1 MKRFNYY
8 LSLML
13 LLVFTAACSDEFD
26 QPPMVIPTAEHTP
39 NMTIAAFKAK
49 YWQDAVNYIDTV
61 KEDIVIH
68 GWVTSSDESGN
79 IYKSLYISDGTAGI
93 NISINQNSLY
103 NNYRLG
109 QEIVIPMKDYFVGKY
124 NGQQQLG
131 YPAWYA
137 SGSVWEATFLPQA
150 MWESMVELN
159 GLPDLSK
166 VDTLDVS
173 ISDFQGKTDSETLLK
188 YQGKLVRI
196 SGVQF
201 TEADGVTTFAESTAT
216 TNRTIADEDGNQL
229 IVRNSNYADFRADA
243 LPEGTVDVVGLLSFY
258 ATRQNSSGTWQFYL
272 RDAHDVIGGGG
283 KGTKSNPFT
292 VDEAIQEVP
301 KVTPDFNPTP
311 SKPYWVSGYI
321 VGAVAGEVTTITSNA
336 DIEWAAPTSID
347 NTIVIADDPNCKDV
361 NKCFIINLAQGSKA
375 REELSLKKYPAL
387 YKKQIK
393 VKGPFENF
401 MGKYGIID
409 LIDYERPEIPV
420 LTLEEG
426 FDTALPGTWS
436 NITVSGDKSWYQ
448 TVFTQTNN
456 GYAAMT
462 GYKGNNPPFDAWL
475 ITPLLD
481 IEHAASKILTFRTQ
495 VAGYGSTTSRFEVY
509 ILDSKNP
516 DAAGVKVKLDPT
528 IATATGGSPV
538 YSDWVESGDVDLSQW
553 ANGCYYIG
561 FRFYA
566 TQDANYATWCVDDV
580 TFGHAP
586 KLATASDFE
595 TILQGEEKDYTT
607 TLGTYTSKAGW
618 VASNCTI
625 LKGGASDGN
634 PVFTFIGY
642 ALGSSTTYAKAPTLN
657 GGTSSVGTIVSPV
670 LKGGMKKLRFNYGSA
685 YSGKLLSFRVDV
697 KQNGNVVKS
706 WTINDTNVTQKKA
719 YSFEESCSVN
729 GDFTIEF
736 TNLCPSNAT
745 GNKDRAS
752 IWNVNWDSAE

>member
-39 NMTIAAFKAK
+39 NMTIAEFKAK

-103 NNYRLG
+103 NNYRIG

-150 MWESMVELN
+150 MWESMVEIN
-159 GLPDLSK
+159 GLPDPSK
-166 VDTLDVS
+166 VDTVDVS

-196 SGVQF
+196 SGVHF
-201 TEADGVTTFAESTAT
+201 TEANGTTTYAESSAT
-216 TNRTIADEDGNQL
+216 TNRTVADEDGNQL
-229 IVRNSNYADFRADA
+229 VVRNSNYADFRADV
-243 LPEGTVDVVGLLSFY
+243 LPEGPVDIVGLLSFY

-272 RDAHDVIGGGG
+272 RSADDVIGGD
-283 KGTKSNPFT
+283 GTGTFSNPYPISGVIANQNAGIKGWAT
-292 VDEAIQEVP
+292 
-301 KVTPDFNPTP
+301 
-311 SKPYWVSGYI
+311 GYI
-321 VGAVAGEVTTITSNA
+321 VGAVAPEVTTVSGNG
-336 DIEWAAPTSID
+336 DIEWKAPSTLT
-347 NTIVIADDPNCKDV
+347 NTIVLADDPNCTD
-361 NKCFIINLAQGSKA
+361 INQCVIVPLPQGSKA
-375 REELSLKKYPAL
+375 REELNIKDYPTL

-393 VKGPFENF
+393 VKGSFETY
-401 MGKYGIID
+401 MGKAGIVDID
-409 LIDYERPEIPV
+409 AYDRGDVPV
-420 LTLEEG
+420 SSIEEG
-426 FDTALPGTWS
+426 FDSGLPDGWT
-436 NITVSGDKSWYQ
+436 NVTVSGDKAWYQ
-448 TVFTQTNN
+448 TVFAQTGN

-475 ITPLLD
+475 ITPALD
-481 IEHAASKILTFRTQ
+481 IQNAASKIMTFRTQ
-495 VAGYGSTTSRFEVY
+495 VAGYGSTTSKFEVY
-509 ILDSKNP
+509 ILNTKNP
-516 DAAGVKVKLDPT
+516 EAASVKVKLNPA
-528 IATATGGSPV
+528 IATPTSGSPV
-538 YSDWVESGDVDLSQW
+538 YSDWKESGDVDLSQW
-553 ANGCYYIG
+553 ADGVYYIG

-580 TFGHAP
+580 TFGLAP
-586 KLATASDFE
+586 KVATASDFE
-595 TILQGEEKDYTT
+595 TMPAHTT
-607 TLGTYTSKAGW
+607 TLGTYTSAAGW
-618 VASNCTI
+618 KATNCT
-625 LKGGASDGN
+625 LLEGGAADGN

-642 ALGSSTTYAKAPTLN
+642 ALGSTSEYAKAPTIN
-657 GGTSSVGTIVSPV
+657 GGTATTGTIVSPV
-670 LKGGMKKLRFNYGSA
+670 LKGGMNRLRFSYGCA
-685 YSGKLLSFRVDV
+685 YSGKVLSFRVDV
-697 KQNGNVVKS
+697 KQNGNVVKT
-706 WTINDTNVTQKKA
+706 WTVSNNDVAQKTA
-719 YSFEESCSVN
+719 YAFDEACSVK
-729 GDFTIEF
+729 GDFTVEF

-745 GNKDRAS
+745 GNKDRVS

>member
-1 MKRFNYY
+1 MKRFNFY

-39 NMTIAAFKAK
+39 NMTIAEFKAK

-79 IYKSLYISDGTAGI
+79 IYKSLYIMDESGAGI

-166 VDTLDVS
+166 VDTTDVS
-173 ISDFQGKTDSETLLK
+173 ISDFQGKTDAETLLK

-196 SGVQF
+196 SGVHF
-201 TEADGVTTFAESTAT
+201 TEANGVITFAEASAT
-216 TNRTIADEDGNQL
+216 TNRTLADEDGNQL
-229 IVRNSNYADFRADA
+229 IVRNSNYADFRADV
-243 LPEGTVDVVGLLSFY
+243 LPEGEVDVVGLLSFY

-272 RDAHDVIGGGG
+272 RDINDVIGGGG
-283 KGTKSNPFT
+283 PGTSSNPYT
-292 VDEAIQEVP
+292 TLEAIGLQNTGA
-301 KVTPDFNPTP
+301 KG
-311 SKPYWVSGYI
+311 WVSGYI
-321 VGAVAGEVTTITSNA
+321 VGAVAPEVTTVSGNA
-336 DIEWAAPTSID
+336 DIEWKAPTTLD
-347 NTIVIADDPNCKDV
+347 NTLVIADDPNCTDV
-361 NKCFIINLAQGSKA
+361 SKCLIIPLAQGSKA
-375 REELSLKKYPAL
+375 REELSLRAYPTL

-393 VKGPFENF
+393 VKGPFGTY
-401 MGKYGIID
+401 MGKAGITE
-409 LIDYERPEIPV
+409 LQDYQRPEVPI
-420 LTLEEG
+420 LTLEET
-426 FDTALPGTWS
+426 FDTALPDNWF
-436 NITVSGDKSWYQ
+436 NVTVSGDKAWYQ
-448 TVFTQTNN
+448 TVFTQTGN

-475 ITPLLD
+475 ITPYLD
-481 IEHAASKILTFRTQ
+481 IQNAASKVLTFRTQ
-495 VAGYGSTTSRFEVY
+495 VAGYGSTTSHFEVY
-509 ILDSKNP
+509 ILNSRNP
-516 DAAGVKVKLDPT
+516 EDATVKVKLNPALATPT
-528 IATATGGSPV
+528 SGTPV
-538 YSDWVESGDVDLSQW
+538 YSDWKESGEVDLSQW
-553 ANGCYYIG
+553 ADGCYYIG

-580 TFGHAP
+580 IFGIAP
-586 KLATASDFE
+586 KPDTSSDFE
-595 TILQGEEKDYTT
+595 SMPARTT
-607 TLGTYTSKAGW
+607 TLGTYTSAKGW
-618 VASNCTI
+618 EAANCT
-625 LKGGASDGN
+625 LLEGGATDGN
-634 PVFTFIGY
+634 PVFAFIGY
-642 ALGSSTTYAKAPTLN
+642 ALGSNSEYAKAPTMN
-657 GGTSSVGTIVSPV
+657 GGTATVGTIKSPV
-670 LKGGMKKLRFNYGSA
+670 LKGGMTKLRFNYGCA
-685 YSGKLLSFRVDV
+685 YSGKVLSFRVDV

-706 WTINDTNVTQKKA
+706 WTVSNDNVTQKQA
-719 YSFEESCSVN
+719 YNFEEAVNVN

-745 GNKDRAS
+745 GNTRDRVS
-752 IWNVNWDSAE
+752 IWNVNWDGVE

>member
-13 LLVFTAACSDEFD
+13 LLVFTAACNDEFD
-26 QPPMVIPTAEHTP
+26 QPPMVIPTAQHTP
-39 NMTIAAFKAK
+39 NMTIAEFKAK

-103 NNYRLG
+103 NNYRIG

-150 MWESMVELN
+150 MWESMVEIN

-166 VDTLDVS
+166 VDTVDVS
-173 ISDFQGKTDSETLLK
+173 ISDFQGKYDAETLLK

-201 TEADGVTTFAESTAT
+201 VEANGTLTYAESSAT

-229 IVRNSNYADFRADA
+229 VVRNSNYADFRADV

-272 RDAHDVIGGGG
+272 RSADDVIGGGG
-283 KGTKSNPFT
+283 KGTRSNPY
-292 VDEAIQEVP
+292 EINEVIADQH
-301 KVTPDFNPTP
+301 KDT
-311 SKPYWVSGYI
+311 KAWAMGYI
-321 VGAVAGEVTTITSNA
+321 VGAVASGVTTVTSNA
-336 DIEWAAPTSID
+336 DIEWKAPSTID
-347 NTIVIADDPNCKDV
+347 NTIVLADDANCTDI
-361 NKCFIINLAQGSKA
+361 NKCVIIPLPQGSKA
-375 REELSLKKYPAL
+375 REELNIKDYPAL
-387 YKKQIK
+387 YKKQLK
-393 VKGPFENF
+393 VKGVFANF
-401 MGKYGIID
+401 MGKAGIID
-409 LIDYERPEIPV
+409 IEDWERPDVPV
-420 LTLEEG
+420 LSLEET
-426 FDTALPGTWS
+426 FDTALPDTWF
-436 NITVSGDKSWYQ
+436 NQTVSGDKSWYQ
-448 TVFTQTNN
+448 TVFAQTGN

-475 ITPLLD
+475 ITPCLD
-481 IEHAASKILTFRTQ
+481 IENAASKILTFRTQ
-495 VAGYGSTTSRFEVY
+495 VAGYGSTTSKFEVY
-509 ILDSKNP
+509 ILNSKKP
-516 DAAGVKVKLDPT
+516 DQATVKVKLNPA
-528 IATATGGSPV
+528 IATPTGGSPV
-538 YSDWVESGDVDLSQW
+538 YSDWKESGDVDLSQW
-553 ANGCYYIG
+553 ADGSYYIG

-566 TQDANYATWCVDDV
+566 TADENYATWCVDDV
-580 TFGHAP
+580 TFGIPP
-586 KLATASDFE
+586 KLPTSSDFE
-595 TILQGEEKDYTT
+595 TMPAHTT
-607 TLGTYTSKAGW
+607 SLGNYTSTAGW
-618 VASNCTI
+618 AANNCT
-625 LKGGASDGN
+625 LLEGGAADGN

-642 ALGSSTTYAKAPTLN
+642 ALGSTSVYAKAPTMN
-657 GGTSSVGTIVSPV
+657 GGTATTGSIVSPV
-670 LKGGMKKLRFNYGSA
+670 LKGGMTKLRFNYGSA
-685 YSGKLLSFRVDV
+685 YSGKLLAFRVDV
-697 KQNGNVVKS
+697 KQNGNVVKT
-706 WTINDTNVTQKKA
+706 WTINDTNVTQKHA
-719 YSFEESCSVN
+719 YSFEESCSVQ

-752 IWNVNWDSAE
+752 IWNVNWDPAN

>member
-13 LLVFTAACSDEFD
+13 LLVFTAACNDEFD

-39 NMTIAAFKAK
+39 NMTIAEFKAK

-159 GLPDLSK
+159 GLPNLSK
-166 VDTLDVS
+166 VDTVDVS

-196 SGVQF
+196 SGVHF
-201 TEADGVTTFAESTAT
+201 TDANGVLTFAESSAT

-229 IVRNSNYADFRADA
+229 IVRNSNYADFRADV
-243 LPEGTVDVVGLLSFY
+243 LPEGDVDVVGLLSFY

-272 RDAHDVIGGGG
+272 RSADDVIGGGG
-283 KGTKSNPFT
+283 KGTRSNPYT
-292 VDEAIQEVP
+292 TLEAVAEQNTGA
-301 KVTPDFNPTP
+301 KGWVT
-311 SKPYWVSGYI
+311 GYI
-321 VGAVAGEVTTITSNA
+321 VGAVAPEVTTVSGNA
-336 DIEWAAPTSID
+336 DIEWKAPTTLD
-347 NTIVIADDPNCKDV
+347 NTIVIADDPNCTDV
-361 NKCFIINLAQGSKA
+361 NKCLIIPLAQGSKA
-375 REELSLKKYPAL
+375 REELSLKNYPAL
-387 YKKQIK
+387 YKKEIK
-393 VKGPFENF
+393 VKGPFGTF
-401 MGKYGIID
+401 MGKAG
-409 LIDYERPEIPV
+409 LTELQDYERPEIPV
-420 LTLEEG
+420 LKLEET
-426 FDTALPGTWS
+426 FDTALPESWF
-436 NITVSGDKSWYQ
+436 NVTVSGDKAWYQ
-448 TVFTQTNN
+448 TVFSSTGN

-475 ITPLLD
+475 ITPYLD
-481 IEHAASKILTFRTQ
+481 IQNAASKTLSFRTQ
-495 VAGYGSTTSRFEVY
+495 VAGYGSTTSVFEVY
-509 ILDSKNP
+509 LLNSRNP
-516 DAAGVKVKLDPT
+516 EEATVKVKLNPALATPT
-528 IATATGGSPV
+528 NGTPV
-538 YSDWVESGDVDLSQW
+538 YSDWKESGEVDLSQW
-553 ANGCYYIG
+553 ADGCYYIG

-580 TFGHAP
+580 TFGIAP
-586 KLATASDFE
+586 KPDTSSDFE
-595 TILQGEEKDYTT
+595 TMPARTT
-607 TLGTYTSKAGW
+607 TLGNYTSAKGW
-618 VASNCTI
+618 EANNCT
-625 LKGGASDGN
+625 LLEGGATDGN
-634 PVFTFIGY
+634 PVFAFIGY
-642 ALGSSTTYAKAPTLN
+642 ALGSTSVYAKAPTMN
-657 GGTSSVGTIVSPV
+657 GGTASVGTIKSPV
-670 LKGGMKKLRFNYGSA
+670 LKGGMTKLRFSYGCA
-685 YSGKLLSFRVDV
+685 YSGKVLKFRVDV

-706 WTINDTNVTQKKA
+706 WTVSNDNVTQKQA
-719 YSFEESCSVN
+719 YSFEEAVSVN
-729 GDFTIEF
+729 GDFTVEF

-745 GNKDRAS
+745 GNTKDRVS
-752 IWNVNWDSAE
+752 IWNVNWDAAE